1 MFRTLTSFISD
12 ITGEKRDAQAFSSSD
27 YRLAAA
33 ALLIHVVS
41 IDGEMSPLERD
52 KVKSILATRF
62 DLDADA
68 SRALMQEA
76 IVKDA
81 EAVDLYAFT
90 STLNR
95 ALDEEGRR
103 RIVEMMFEVAFADGG
118 LTEFEDNLVARVSEL
133 LNISDRDR
141 VEIRREIREEAEA
154 GGEQE
159 S

>member
-1 MFRTLTSFISD
+1 MFRTLTSFITD
-12 ITGEKRDAQAFSSSD
+12 ITGGQRDAEAFSPSD

-33 ALLIHVVS
+33 ALLVHVVT
-41 IDGEMSPLERD
+41 IDGEMNPAEQG

-62 DLDADA
+62 DLDAAA
-68 SRALMQEA
+68 SSALMQEA

-159 S
+159 G